1 MIGGVGVFDK
11 LVVLDGV
18 GDVVDDGV
26 CEKPLDGVALPVG
39 DTVGLFESEGEVV
52 NEIEGVGV
60 LDNDGE
66 EENGFLAKLK

>member
-26 CEKPLDGVALPVG
+26 CEKPLVGVVLPVG

-66 EENGFLAKLK
+66 GENGFLDKLK